1 MAVNKRKI
9 QRIIDEV
16 IVPVTEQTVSPT
28 ITHTSEVESQEMT
41 DARKP
46 QVSETVIVQSQ
57 ADVPHGTPFLNI
69 YGQIEQAGSEAPLH
83 NLLEVAAELLNGYNP
98 GWNQAIVSYAKVKGF
113 PQKAQMNDCKRFLSS
128 WSGQKLS

>member
-98 GWNQAIVSYAKVKGF
+98 GWTYHMRKLKIVNVFFLVGLVK
-113 PQKAQMNDCKRFLSS
+113 NLVNSS
-128 WSGQKLS
+128 LWRVYEQS